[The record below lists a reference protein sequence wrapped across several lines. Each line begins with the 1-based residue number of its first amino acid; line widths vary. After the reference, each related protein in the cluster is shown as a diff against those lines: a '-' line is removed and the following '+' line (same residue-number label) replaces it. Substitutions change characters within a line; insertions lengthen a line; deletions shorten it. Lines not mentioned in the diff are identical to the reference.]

1 MYVPFIVGFKMS
13 TSCVHAIFMY
23 EKCRRENMTLNIQ
36 KNCRIQERNLEQ
48 CLVVN
53 ERRHYKHTGV
63 HINDTRKDRGTTHQ
77 HRR

>member
-1 MYVPFIVGFKMS
+1 VCEPFIVVHKMN

-23 EKCRRENMTLNIQ
+23 EKCRRENLPHNIQ
-36 KNCRIQERNLEQ
+36 KICHVQERKLEQ
-48 CLVVN
+48 CLIEN